1 MAFENLS
8 NSEISTL
15 IDEWIRN
22 ERNRYIL
29 KCRVIDGL
37 TFVDLATRF
46 NLSERQVKSIVHEG
60 LSVLKE
66 HV

>member
-46 NLSERQVKSIVHEG
+46 NLSERQVKAIVHEG
-60 LSVLKE
+60 LIVLKE

>member
-1 MAFENLS
+1 MKLEDLP
-8 NSEISTL
+8 NSEVSRL

-29 KCRVIDGL
+29 KGRLIDGL
-37 TFVDLATRF
+37 TFVDLASRF

-60 LSVLKE
+60 LSVISAHL
-66 HV
+66 